1 MVLHKKYIERVTSKA
16 YRHKNRLSSLM
27 GCSAS
32 LPKGDALGKGCC
44 EHKSGRDVST
54 LIALQKLLDSG
65 TITLDE
71 CEANKATIV
80 GPSNR

>member
-1 MVLHKKYIERVTSKA
+1 
-16 YRHKNRLSSLM
+16 M
-27 GCSAS
+27 GCSTS
-32 LPKGDALGKGCC
+32 LPKEDACEKGCC

-71 CEANKATIV
+71 FEANKATIV
-80 GPSNR
+80 GSSNR